1 MKQIILFFLV
11 LLLSSCIPK
20 PTQQQQFNC
29 ENPEGIEYICYS
41 DKECLEYFRGYSA
54 VVEHRFHIPQWYPE
68 KTQTVHINIFVDHL
82 SVYLIGKITATRQS
96 DNRIYQ
102 VVQTETYDLECNLLE
117 EGYKE
122 GYRKGH

>member
-20 PTQQQQFNC
+20 PTQQKQLFDCQQ
-29 ENPEGIEYICYS
+29 PEGIEYTCYS
-41 DKECLEYFRGYSA
+41 DEECFEYFKGYSA
-54 VVEHRFHIPQWYPE
+54 IVKHRFHIPQWYPE
-68 KTQTVHINIFVDHL
+68 KTQTIHINVFADHL

-96 DNRIYQ
+96 DNRIFQ

-122 GYRKGH
+122 GYRK